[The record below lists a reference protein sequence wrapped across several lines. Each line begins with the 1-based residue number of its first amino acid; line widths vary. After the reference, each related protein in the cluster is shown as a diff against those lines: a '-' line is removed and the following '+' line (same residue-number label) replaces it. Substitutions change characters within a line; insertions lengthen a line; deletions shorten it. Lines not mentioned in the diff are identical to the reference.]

1 MMKGSK
7 KTMAYHEIIRADH
20 VGSLL
25 RPERLKEARNDY
37 ANGTITKQALTEIE
51 NDEIDKIISKQAE
64 LGFNVVTDGEFRRAW
79 YYLDFFTA
87 CEGIEKVES
96 NPLVFNNDTETDAV
110 NFAITGKIGLGTHP
124 FIEEFK
130 LTNRIAKKY
139 GVELKLTIPSPN
151 LITYRDVTEKERGYY
166 ADEEAVFSDI
176 INLYQEL
183 IPQLYDAGCRHL
195 QFDDTAWNSF
205 FTDFGLLEVKKLDR
219 ELALRLFKQAT
230 NDVLAVVPEDMK
242 TYVHICRG
250 NYKSEHLT
258 EGSYGPIAD
267 VLFGELD
274 YDYLLVEYDDER
286 SGDFAPLKKATKKN
300 QVITLGLVTSKTSTL
315 EKESAMIKRIYEAAE
330 YIPLNR
336 LAVSPQCGFASTEE
350 GNALTHEEQWEK
362 LNLISKIAKKV
373 WQ

>member
-1 MMKGSK
+1 MKGSRIP
-7 KTMAYHEIIRADH
+7 MANHELIRADH

-25 RPERLKEARNDY
+25 RPEILKEARADY
-37 ANGTITKQALTEIE
+37 ANGIITKQALTEIE
-51 NDEIDKIISKQAE
+51 NVEIDKIISKQAE

-96 NPLVFNNDTETDAV
+96 NPLVFNNDTKTEAV
-110 NFAITGKIGLGTHP
+110 NFSITGKVSLGNHP
-124 FIEEFK
+124 FVEEFK
-130 LTNRIAKKY
+130 LTNKIAKKY

-151 LITYRDVTEKERGYY
+151 LITYRDVTDEEREFY
-166 ADEEAVFSDI
+166 ADEEAVFADI
-176 INLYQEL
+176 IQLYQEL
-183 IPQLYDAGCRHL
+183 IPQLYEAGCRHL
-195 QFDDTAWNSF
+195 EFDDTAWNSF
-205 FTDFGLLEVKKLDR
+205 FTDFGLLEVKNINRD
-219 ELALRLFKQAT
+219 LALKLFKQAT
-230 NDVLAVVPEDMK
+230 NDVLAVVPKDMK

-258 EGSYGPIAD
+258 EGSYGPIAE
-267 VLFGELD
+267 VLFGQLD

-286 SGDFAPLKKATKKN
+286 SGDFAPLKNATKEN
-300 QVITLGLVTSKTSTL
+300 QIITLGLVTSKNSEL

-336 LAVSPQCGFASTEE
+336 LAISPQCGFASTEE
-350 GNALTHEEQWEK
+350 GNALTEKEQWAK
-362 LNLISKIAKKV
+362 LDLVSKVAKKV